1 MIIEGNL
8 EHKQQR
14 ETTEWVKNR
23 GKHEFFLEIAFDH

>member
-14 ETTEWVKNR
+14 ETTTEWVKNR
-23 GKHEFFLEIAFDH
+23 GKHEFLL